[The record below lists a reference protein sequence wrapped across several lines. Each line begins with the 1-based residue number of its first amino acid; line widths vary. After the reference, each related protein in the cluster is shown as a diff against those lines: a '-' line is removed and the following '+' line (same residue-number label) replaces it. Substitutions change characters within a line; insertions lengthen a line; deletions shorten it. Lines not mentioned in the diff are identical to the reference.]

1 MNKVIFLIF
10 LVIADQLSKYFVVKK
25 LSIGESFNI
34 FSFLDLY
41 LILNT
46 GIAFSFF
53 DDGGVYG
60 RWILVTLVLL
70 VCVYLT
76 YILFTEKLRKYESV
90 ALLMILSGGIG
101 NLIDRTLSGHVI
113 DFIHFYYL
121 NYSFYIF
128 NFADTFITIGVMIY
142 ILDLLMVKL
151 NSDGNKAS

>member
-101 NLIDRTLSGHVI
+101 NLIDRTLWGHVI

-142 ILDLLMVKL
+142 IFDLLMIKL

>member
-10 LVIADQLSKYFVVKK
+10 LVFADQLSKYFVVKN

-41 LILNT
+41 LIFNT

-60 RWILVTLVLL
+60 RWVLVTLVLL

-142 ILDLLMVKL
+142 ILDLLMIKL

>member
-1 MNKVIFLIF
+1 MNKIIFLTF

>member
-10 LVIADQLSKYFVVKK
+10 LVIADQLSKYFVVKN

-101 NLIDRTLSGHVI
+101 NLIDRTLWGHVI

>member
-10 LVIADQLSKYFVVKK
+10 LVIADQLSKYFVVKN

-41 LILNT
+41 LIFNT

-60 RWILVTLVLL
+60 RWVLVTLVLL

-101 NLIDRTLSGHVI
+101 NLIDRTLWGHVI

-151 NSDGNKAS
+151 NSDGNKTS

>member
-10 LVIADQLSKYFVVKK
+10 LVIADQLSKYFIVKN

-41 LILNT
+41 LIFNT

-60 RWILVTLVLL
+60 RWVLVTLVLL

-101 NLIDRTLSGHVI
+101 NLIDRTLWGHVI

>member
-10 LVIADQLSKYFVVKK
+10 LVIADQLSKYFIVKN

-34 FSFLDLY
+34 FPFLDLY

-101 NLIDRTLSGHVI
+101 NLIDRTLWGHVI

>member
-10 LVIADQLSKYFVVKK
+10 LVFADQLSKYFVVKN
-25 LSIGESFNI
+25 LSVGESFNI

-41 LILNT
+41 LIFNT

-60 RWILVTLVLL
+60 RWVLVTLVLL

-142 ILDLLMVKL
+142 ILDLLMIKL

>member
-10 LVIADQLSKYFVVKK
+10 LVIVDQLSKYFIVKI